1 MTPGPWRNPALWAAL
16 ALAALSMLAVLAGIP
31 LSRVTQIG
39 IYMLYGAGVN
49 LLIAYTGLTPFGAS
63 VFFGCGSYAAA
74 LAMQHVGGNEAV
86 GLVAAILYSLVSSVL
101 LGLVV
106 LRRRGLYFSL
116 LTLAASQIVFEIVF
130 RWTALTGGENGLQNL
145 PRPLFPNALSFHV
158 FALASVVLCLWLLWR
173 LVHAPL
179 GRSFQGVRDNE
190 ARMASLGYDTYR
202 LKLVAFVLT
211 GVFVGFAGGL
221 LALMLQGA
229 YPNNLSWQHAGDA
242 LLMVVIGGVH
252 HVLGPLWGA
261 AVFILLEDWLSA
273 LLENWWLV
281 FAPVL
286 VIFALAAPEGL
297 HGLLRRATG
306 RHGWSL
312 VRPGLPPRPAT
323 IRPYVAAGR
332 AGLDPAVPLLTIRK
346 LSRHFGSLHV
356 AREIDLD
363 IMPYRLHSLI
373 GPNGAGK
380 TTFFNMLTGIL
391 PPNAGEVRFLGT
403 DITHMP
409 VHRRARL
416 GLGRSFQIVSIFPK
430 LPAFENVRIAV
441 QARSRHQNGFWRDAH
456 AWQEINEESWSLLAA
471 VGLEDHAGE
480 TCENLP
486 HGARRLLEI
495 AVTLATDAKLLLL
508 DEPLAGLAEADRV
521 VVSRLIRQLATSH
534 AVLLVEHDLD
544 RVVALS
550 DRISVLHQGRLIADG
565 PPAAVVGDPAVIA
578 AYLGKSG
585 EAPEALAAP
594 PPAAPSVPVR
604 GAGELLRVE
613 GLVAGYGGSKV
624 LDGIDLVVRP
634 GEAVALLGRNGVGK
648 TTLLRAITGTVAAS
662 GGRILLEGQAIGGQ
676 TTYAIN
682 HRGIALVPEGR
693 RLFPNLTVRD
703 NLLIAARP
711 GGASLDEVYRLFPR
725 LREREGVTA
734 ENLSGGERQMGAI
747 ARALMAPSKLLLLD
761 EPFEGL
767 APAIVA
773 ELTQAILRLRGERAI
788 ILVEHHAEK
797 VLPVVERVYVLV
809 NGRVA
814 HAGDSAG
821 FAADHALQAKLLGV
835 VEADPSLV

>member
-1 MTPGPWRNPALWAAL
+1 VTRMTRNPALWAAL
-16 ALAALSMLAVLAGIP
+16 ALAALSLLAVLAGIP
-31 LSRVTQIG
+31 LSRVTQIA

-49 LLIAYTGLTPFGAS
+49 LLIAYVGLTPFGAS

-74 LAMQHVGGNEAV
+74 LAMQHVAGNEAV
-86 GLVAAILYSLVSSVL
+86 GLLAAILYSLVSSVV

-145 PRPLFPNALSFHV
+145 PRPLLPDAFSFHV

-190 ARMASLGYDTYR
+190 ARMASLGYDTFR
-202 LKLVAFVLT
+202 LKLVGFMLT

-252 HVLGPLWGA
+252 HALGPLWGA

-286 VIFALAAPEGL
+286 IVFALAAPEGL

-306 RHGWSL
+306 RGGWSL
-312 VRPGLPPRPAT
+312 VRPGLPQRPAR
-323 IRPYVAAGR
+323 IRPYVATDGAS
-332 AGLDPAVPLLTIRK
+332 LNPAAPLLTIRG

-363 IMPYRLHSLI
+363 VMPCRLHSLI

-391 PPNAGEVRFLGT
+391 PPNAGEIRFLGT
-403 DITHMP
+403 DITRMP

-416 GLGRSFQIVSIFPK
+416 GLARSFQIVSIFPH
-430 LPAFENVRIAV
+430 LTAFENVRLAV
-441 QARSRHQNGFWRDAH
+441 QARSRHRNDIWRDAH
-456 AWQEINEESWSLLAA
+456 ALGEINEESWSLLAA
-471 VGLEDHAGE
+471 VGLEDRAAE
-480 TCENLP
+480 TCDSLS

-521 VVSRLIRQLATSH
+521 VVSRLIRQLATTH

-585 EAPEALAAP
+585 EAPAALARPLAAP
-594 PPAAPSVPVR
+594 AVSQ
-604 GAGELLRVE
+604 GGGELLRIE

-624 LDGIDLVVRP
+624 LDGIDLAVRH

-648 TTLLRAITGTVAAS
+648 TTLLRAITGTVPVTA
-662 GGRILLEGQAIGGQ
+662 GHILLHGQAIDGQ

-711 GGASLDEVYRLFPR
+711 GGASLEDAYRLFPR
-725 LREREGVTA
+725 LRERESVLA

-767 APAIVA
+767 APAIVS
-773 ELTQAILRLRGERAI
+773 ELTEAILRLRGERAI

-814 HAGDSAG
+814 HAGLSAD
-821 FAADHALQAKLLGV
+821 FAADHALQARLLGV
-835 VEADPSLV
+835 VEA